1 MDQLINDFSP
11 GLFVMQTIIFL
22 VLLLLLTKFAWKP
35 ILQSLRIREESIQ
48 DALDSAENAKKEM
61 AQLKA
66 DNEKLLE
73 EARQERDQILKDARE
88 VAASIKA
95 DAEEDAGKQAS
106 KMIEDAR
113 AAINTEKQAALAEV
127 KTQVAKLS
135 LEVTEKL
142 LRKKLE
148 DEKAQKALIEEFV
161 KDINLN

>member
-11 GLFVMQTIIFL
+11 GLFIMQAIIFL

-61 AQLKA
+61 EQLKA
-66 DNEKLLE
+66 DNEKLLD
-73 EARQERDQILKDARE
+73 EARQEREKILKDARE

-142 LRKKLE
+142 LRRKLK
-148 DEKAQKALIEEFV
+148 DEKAQKELIEEFV

>member
-1 MDQLINDFSP
+1 MEQLLNDFSP
-11 GLFVMQTIIFL
+11 GLFAMQTIIFL
-22 VLLLLLTKFAWKP
+22 VLLFLLTKFAWKP

-66 DNEKLLE
+66 DNEKLLD
-73 EARQERDQILKDARE
+73 EARHEREQILKDARD

-95 DAEEDAGKQAS
+95 DAEADASKQTT

-113 AAINTEKQAALAEV
+113 QAINTEKAAALTEV
-127 KTQVAKLS
+127 KTQVAQLS
-135 LEVTEKL
+135 LQVAEKL
-142 LRKKLE
+142 LRKNLE
-148 DEKAQKALIEEFV
+148 EEKAQKELIQEFI